1 MHSVMADKTPRPI
14 TLINQTTPFLVYL
27 ARLRHVLGSLA
38 GTRQRFFGLSHFASV
53 VTKCSY

>member
-27 ARLRHVLGSLA
+27 ARLRHVS